1 MNQKLSD
8 WAGVAEIISG
18 IAVVITL
25 IFLVVGIRE
34 NTAIVRVSVYE
45 GLIQEIN
52 AWNHDRVRDPEVERI
67 VSVLFSG
74 DIEALDER
82 DRSRLITFIQA
93 LFRTY
98 ERAYFSRQYGVIGEA
113 EWGRFERNICSNLRN
128 ARVIGHEM
136 VGHVVL
142 TDEFS
147 AYMADTCQ

>member
-1 MNQKLSD
+1 MNQKLTD
-8 WAGVAEIISG
+8 WASVAEIISG

-25 IFLVVGIRE
+25 IFLVQGIRE

-113 EWGRFERNICSNLRN
+113 EWPNGDVSNEIY
-128 ARVIGHEM
+128 VQISEM
-136 VGHVVL
+136 PESSVTKWSGTL
-142 TDEFS
+142 S
-147 AYMADTCQ
+147 